1 MESADWAGRI
11 DTVERRMDSMELR
24 WDESFAALSTQI
36 LQSNRETR
44 EAILATLRGE
54 VAGEFSAV
62 RTEFTGEFSAA
73 RAEMGSE
80 FSNVRAEIASEFSKV
95 RTEFA
100 SEFSNVRAEMAGE
113 FSAVRAEMAG
123 GFSAVR
129 AEVAGEFSTMRAY
142 FETVL
147 ADSQEETRRYMRVL
161 YEDIL
166 SRIALLGE
174 GRPSSS

>member
-54 VAGEFSAV
+54 VAGEFSTV
-62 RTEFTGEFSAA
+62 RTEFAG
-73 RAEMGSE
+73 
-80 FSNVRAEIASEFSKV
+80 EFSKV

-100 SEFSNVRAEMAGE
+100 SEFLNVRAEMASDFSKVRTEFASEFLNVRAEMAGE

-123 GFSAVR
+123 
-129 AEVAGEFSTMRAY
+129 EFSKVRTEFAEGLSAMGTR

>member
-1 MESADWAGRI
+1 MESADWAGQI

-24 WDESFAALSTQI
+24 WDASFAELSTRI
-36 LQSNRETR
+36 LQSNTETR

-54 VAGEFSAV
+54 V
-62 RTEFTGEFSAA
+62 
-73 RAEMGSE
+73 
-80 FSNVRAEIASEFSKV
+80 
-95 RTEFA
+95 
-100 SEFSNVRAEMAGE
+100 AGE

-129 AEVAGEFSTMRAY
+129 AEVAGESSTMRAY
-142 FETVL
+142 LETVL

-166 SRIALLGE
+166 SRIALLAE
-174 GRPSSS
+174 GRPSPS

>member
-54 VAGEFSAV
+54 VAGEFSTV
-62 RTEFTGEFSAA
+62 RTEFAGEFSRA
-73 RAEMGSE
+73 RAEM
-80 FSNVRAEIASEFSKV
+80 
-95 RTEFA
+95 A
-100 SEFSNVRAEMAGE
+100 SEFSNVRAEMASE
-113 FSAVRAEMAG
+113 FSKARTEFAEG
-123 GFSAVR
+123 LSAMGNR
-129 AEVAGEFSTMRAY
+129 

-147 ADSQEETRRYMRVL
+147 LDSQEETRRYMRVL

-166 SRIALLGE
+166 SRIALLAE
-174 GRPSSS
+174 GRPSPS